1 MSPPARAMLTSPL
14 SGADGI
20 LDAMDL
26 TSHVLVVLGLVAG
39 AVVGVVTVAALLML
53 AGADTHAIAAQLLM
67 GVAGAGGAGARGNL
81 ASRRTLVA
89 DRPEPA

>member
-1 MSPPARAMLTSPL
+1 MLTSPL

-53 AGADTHAIAAQLLM
+53 AGVDTHAIAAQLLM
-67 GVAGAGGAGARGNL
+67 GVAGAGGAVAGARVNL
-81 ASRRTLVA
+81 ASGRTLVAERAA

>member
-1 MSPPARAMLTSPL
+1 MFTSPI

-26 TSHVLVVLGLVAG
+26 TSHVLVVLGLG

-53 AGADTHAIAAQLLM
+53 AGADTQ
-67 GVAGAGGAGARGNL
+67 R
-81 ASRRTLVA
+81 SPRSC
-89 DRPEPA
+89 